1 MGADQTQDR
10 TPHKDAGRGGV
21 WLEEH
26 RFAEA
31 GSFEWY
37 LWLAKSGACH
47 WLMDFL
53 IGRVQVVG
61 HEERARLALD
71 FPEVVAALEAP
82 DWCKATVG
90 RAEEREGERV
100 LVIGPGDLS
109 ITEVRPVGEG
119 CFVQLDSSVV
129 AFLFGEG
136 TERVA
141 IRRVEPEPEQ
151 GD

>member
-1 MGADQTQDR
+1 MGADQKQDR
-10 TPHKDAGRGGV
+10 TPHKAEGRGGV

-71 FPEVVAALEAP
+71 FPAVVAALEAP
-82 DWCKATVG
+82 DWCKAPAPREHAVVLKRVG
-90 RAEEREGERV
+90 VLIVSEEGGPV
-100 LVIGPGDLS
+100 LVLAELDPGTYS
-109 ITEVRPVGEG
+109 VTVRPKPGEG
-119 CFVQLDSSVV
+119 D
-129 AFLFGEG
+129 
-136 TERVA
+136 
-141 IRRVEPEPEQ
+141 
-151 GD
+151 